1 MVPGNFESEGEH
13 FIIYVISRFPVALLN
28 SYKLTS
34 GIRDLP
40 LKKTKK
46 NNILLEIS
54 TVYCSKLWVQ
64 HLLIKCDFSSKGVN
78 PLWSKKH

>member
-13 FIIYVISRFPVALLN
+13 FIGNFHST
-28 SYKLTS
+28 KLQ
-34 GIRDLP
+34 
-40 LKKTKK
+40 
-46 NNILLEIS
+46 
-54 TVYCSKLWVQ
+54 VQ